1 MAKILVVDDDT
12 ELAGLVQDFLVAE
25 NHSVDMVH
33 DGREA
38 ADRLKFYQY
47 DVVILDWDLP
57 KLSGIETCKQ
67 FRASGGATPVI
78 MLTGKKM
85 VEDKITG
92 LDAGA
97 DDYVTKP
104 FEMGELSARIRAL
117 LRRPA
122 AATGNILRARD
133 LVLETDKVRLTRNG
147 QEIYL
152 VPKELALLEFLMR
165 HPDYVFSS
173 EALIN
178 RVWPS
183 DSEASPDTVRTYIN
197 KIRKKLDREGE
208 PSYLRTVHGL
218 GYKLDAS
225 LQTD

>member
-1 MAKILVVDDDT
+1 MAKVLVVDDDVA
-12 ELAGLVQDFLVAE
+12 LANLIQDFLVAE
-25 NHSVDMVH
+25 NHAVDTVH
-33 DGREA
+33 DGNDA
-38 ADRLKFYQY
+38 HDRLKYYQY
-47 DVVILDWDLP
+47 DIVILDWDLP
-57 KLSGIETCKQ
+57 KLSGVDVCKR
-67 FRASGGATPVI
+67 FRQAGGVVPVV

-85 VEDKITG
+85 LEDKIAG

-104 FEMGELSARIRAL
+104 FELGELAARIRAL

-122 AATGNILRARD
+122 AVTGHTLTVRE
-133 LVLETDKVRLTRNG
+133 LVLETDKMRLTRNG

-165 HPDYVFSS
+165 HPDHIFSS

-178 RVWPS
+178 RVWSS

-197 KIRKKLDREGE
+197 KLRKKLDRQGE

-218 GYKLDAS
+218 GYKLESSA
-225 LQTD
+225 Q